1 MLKLEK
7 VQLESDMQN
16 LQSDIL
22 FIMKQG
28 VDVCLVNVNIK
39 GCHRHSEST
48 SWCCIIFIV
57 SDIILT
63 DTR

>member
-16 LQSDIL
+16 LQSYIL

-28 VDVCLVNVNIK
+28 VDVCHVNVNITGWLHLSGRTVALMVFFSFVTIDVTK
-39 GCHRHSEST
+39 T
-48 SWCCIIFIV
+48 
-57 SDIILT
+57 
-63 DTR
+63 

>member
-28 VDVCLVNVNIK
+28 VDVCLVNVNIIDWLHLSGRTVALMVLFSFVTIDVTK
-39 GCHRHSEST
+39 T
-48 SWCCIIFIV
+48 
-57 SDIILT
+57 
-63 DTR
+63 